1 MLRWWPAYQ
10 MPWSQ
15 RVVLVEHIDWKRLC
29 LSQIVLKGFH
39 ILQTC
44 SLWVNTCLKF
54 HLNVA
59 FDCRDAAGVV
69 AARGGSPDRAHRYL
83 WVSGLQDSS
92 PSRYTVHHRSFHQL
106 RVSSRSAFRHAS
118 ESLDQKRSCP
128 LLRIGLLI
136 FSIQSFYVVAHWL
149 CFKKNDKS

>member
-1 MLRWWPAYQ
+1 MLRWWLAHQ

-15 RVVLVEHIDWKRLC
+15 RLVLSEHIYWKCLR
-29 LSQIVLKGFH
+29 LSQIVRKGFH
-39 ILQTC
+39 ILQTW
-44 SLWVNTCLKF
+44 SPWVNTCLKF
-54 HLNVA
+54 HLNVI

-83 WVSGLQDSS
+83 WVSSIQDSS

-106 RVSSRSAFRHAS
+106 CVSSRSAFRHAS

-136 FSIQSFYVVAHWL
+136 FSFYIVTQWL
-149 CFKKNDKS
+149 CFKKSNTKS